1 MKKMTNEEFIELCL
15 ERLSMGK
22 TSDVVNFSYADTL
35 AYIRRL
41 KAENAELKEKDIHCA
56 NSMDDMI
63 KRCDSCGLS
72 ECIGCEHSRAAVME
86 VKNLKEGYIK
96 EFYGEMLPLHDG
108 YDVEIKSIEAI
119 ADPADP
125 TGMNIKVFVA
135 AYCTYLNY
143 GEDRRRS
150 TDKLYVIMASKN
162 KGKDWDVCR
171 DRNRCVIVEETWR
184 EARKTKEKLYY
195 MQREEADMLGL
206 AYIPRKYFKIV
217 EFSPTEVE
225 INAKKD
231 KTQKQ

>member
-1 MKKMTNEEFIELCL
+1 MNEQETREKIKKIIAPYVSAYGDD
-15 ERLSMGK
+15 ERIANALIAAGIG
-22 TSDVVNFSYADTL
+22 DVKEAEHRAEVAEV
-35 AYIRRL
+35 
-41 KAENAELKEKDIHCA
+41 ENAE
-56 NSMDDMI
+56 
-63 KRCDSCGLS
+63 
-72 ECIGCEHSRAAVME
+72 
-86 VKNLKEGYIK
+86 LKEGYIK
-96 EFYGEMLPLHDG
+96 EIYGEMLPLYVDG

-119 ADPADP
+119 ADPADS

-150 TDKLYVIMASKN
+150 TDKLYVIMASTN

-184 EARKTKEKLYY
+184 EARKTMERMYR
-195 MQREEADMLGL
+195 MQREDADMFGL
-206 AYIPRKYFKIV
+206 AHIPRKYFKIV
-217 EFSPTEVE
+217 EFFPTEVE